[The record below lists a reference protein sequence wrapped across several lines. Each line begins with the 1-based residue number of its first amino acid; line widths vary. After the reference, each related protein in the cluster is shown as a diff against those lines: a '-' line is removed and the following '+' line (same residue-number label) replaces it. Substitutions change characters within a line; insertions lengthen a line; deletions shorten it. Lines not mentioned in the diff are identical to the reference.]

1 MTTYRN
7 SSEKDEIRPFYAD
20 LLEDGLRPIDTSE
33 EAEGIDEGFDEKKKK
48 DNGWHSF
55 KTP

>member
-1 MTTYRN
+1 MATYGK

-20 LLEDGLRPIDTSE
+20 LLQDGLRPIDTSE
-33 EAEGIDEGFDEKKKK
+33 ESEGTDVGFDKKKKK
-48 DNGWHSF
+48 DNCWHSF

>member
-1 MTTYRN
+1 MNKYSN
-7 SSEKDEIRPFYAD
+7 SNEKDEIRLFHPD

-33 EAEGIDEGFDEKKKK
+33 EAEGTDDDFDKKKKK
-48 DNGWHSF
+48 DNCWHSF